1 MVPLMS
7 VFNGMSAAPLV
18 VPFAETSYWP
28 GQVVAALVV
37 NCACANAPVAPV
49 QLAFTLQ
56 SYSELA
62 VKPLKFTD
70 SEVVAVAAL
79 IHVPDDAS
87 L

>member
-1 MVPLMS
+1 MADEFNPVTVP
-7 VFNGMSAAPLV
+7 
-18 VPFAETSYWP
+18 
-28 GQVVAALVV
+28 QVGAALVV

-56 SYSELA
+56 SYNELA
-62 VKPLKFTD
+62 VKPVKFTD
-70 SEVVAVAAL
+70 SEVVAVAAR